1 MNLLLE
7 PNSAKL
13 VALAVALVFWI
24 GLFAL
29 LWRLDARVR
38 ELRRSFDEQLA
49 GGQTEQ
55 RTIVEATTEG
65 DRIIAST
72 REQE

>member
-38 ELRRSFDEQLA
+38 ELRRTFDEQ
-49 GGQTEQ
+49 
-55 RTIVEATTEG
+55 
-65 DRIIAST
+65 
-72 REQE
+72 